1 MGTYDDVHTGDR
13 CGQTKALGKFLRHL
27 VPGSRAQVFPAPLNE
42 EEFEVWLAGDTEPV
56 ADTAQVSMPAGGFLT
71 ITEGVLRA
79 WTDERDER
87 LPLYGFQGRLETP
100 PASDASK
107 PEELGLRV
115 VDGKASRPL
124 VPGST
129 RPFVSSRPDDCPV
142 CDGLRSRVLR
152 VLRPASPLDPGI
164 QE

>member
-27 VPGSRAQVFPAPLNE
+27 VPGSRAQVFPAPANE

-56 ADTAQVSMPAGGFLT
+56 ADTAQVLMPAGGFLT
-71 ITEGVLRA
+71 ITEGVLRS

-100 PASDASK
+100 PGGDGSEPA
-107 PEELGLRV
+107 ELGLRAV
-115 VDGKASRPL
+115 GGTARRT

-129 RPFVSSRPDDCPV
+129 RPVSSSRPDDCPV
-142 CDGLRSRVLR
+142 CDGLRSRVLQ
-152 VLRPASPLDPGI
+152 VLRPASPLDPGTP
-164 QE
+164 E

>member
-13 CGQTKALGKFLRHL
+13 CGQTKALGKFLRHP
-27 VPGSRAQVFPAPLNE
+27 VPGSRARVFPAPANE
-42 EEFEVWLAGDTEPV
+42 EEFEVWSAGDTEPV

-71 ITEGVLRA
+71 ITEGVLQA

-87 LPLYGFQGRLETP
+87 LPLHGFRGRLETP
-100 PASDASK
+100 PVGDVSELAD
-107 PEELGLRV
+107 LGLGAA
-115 VDGKASRPL
+115 DGTGSRRL

-129 RPFVSSRPDDCPV
+129 RLFCTSRPEDCPV

-152 VLRPASPLDPGI
+152 MLRPASPLAPWV